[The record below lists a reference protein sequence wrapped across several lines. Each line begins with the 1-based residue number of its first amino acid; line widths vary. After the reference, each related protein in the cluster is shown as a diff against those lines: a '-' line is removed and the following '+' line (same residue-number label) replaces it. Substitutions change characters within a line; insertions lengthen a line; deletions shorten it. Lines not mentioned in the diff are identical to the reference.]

1 MNGSWLHLTEVKMF
15 KVEAQSFEQ
24 RGEHLEISKF
34 QFKDRIPVFG
44 YAHGILQLSNSS

>member
-1 MNGSWLHLTEVKMF
+1 MF

-34 QFKDRIPVFG
+34 QFKVTGSLYLDMRMVYF
-44 YAHGILQLSNSS
+44 N